1 MASMA
6 TATREKL
13 RDAARSRGA
22 ILLAAER
29 LFAERGYDGA
39 SLSEIGAA
47 AGLSRGAPGYLF
59 GSKQRLYAEVLAAV
73 FGRRQ
78 AATERAF
85 APVFAWCDDDGGDR
99 AALRAALEQAAAGYM
114 RYLVE
119 HPSFVALV
127 QREELAG
134 GERLRTA
141 SRSSTAMADAFA
153 AVRRAGARR
162 GVVRFR
168 VEEAVLVFVAL
179 TFAPF
184 SYRNT
189 LGRAVGRDTTSLRGR
204 RQQAMLV
211 GEQLVHLLAPQQ

>member
-1 MASMA
+1 MAMMA
-6 TATREKL
+6 TASREKL

-29 LFAERGYDGA
+29 LFAARGYDGA

-59 GSKQRLYAEVLAAV
+59 GSKERLYAEVLAAV

-85 APVFAWCDDDGGDR
+85 APVLAWCEGDDDR

-134 GERLRTA
+134 GNRLRAA
-141 SRSSTAMADAFA
+141 SRGSTAMEDAFA

-162 GVVRFR
+162 GVGRFR

-204 RQQAMLV
+204 RQQAALV
-211 GEQLVHLLAPQQ
+211 GEQLIHLLAPGR